1 MVKDIA
7 TRTQPADSSSVDLSV
22 KKNRN
27 EEFGKR
33 LYKALLDKGW
43 NQSDLAR
50 AANVGRDSISQY
62 VRGKTVPT
70 PQNLKK
76 IAGCLSLDET
86 DLYPHYELAG
96 MAADEPSHE
105 FKGVPGDSEHL
116 WVRVNMKLP
125 KAKALEIFAIING

>member
-1 MVKDIA
+1 MNKHA
-7 TRTQPADSSSVDLSV
+7 ASRSAPAPDDSIDLSV

-50 AANVGRDSISQY
+50 AAGVGRDSISQY

-76 IAGCLSLDET
+76 IAQSVGLNEA

-96 MAADEPSHE
+96 FAADEPAHE
-105 FKGVPGDSEHL
+105 FKAVPGDADHL

>member
-7 TRTQPADSSSVDLSV
+7 SRSAPADNSSIDLSV
-22 KKNRN
+22 KRNRN

-33 LYKALLDKGW
+33 LYKALLDKSW

-50 AANVGRDSISQY
+50 AAGVGRDSISQY

-76 IAGCLSLDET
+76 IAQCLNVSEA

-96 MAADEPSHE
+96 FAADEPAHE
-105 FKGVPGDSEHL
+105 FKAVPGDTEHL

>member
-7 TRTQPADSSSVDLSV
+7 SRSAPADSSSIDLSV
-22 KKNRN
+22 RRNRN

-33 LYKALLDKGW
+33 LYKALLDKSW

-50 AANVGRDSISQY
+50 AAGVGRDSISQY

-76 IAGCLSLDET
+76 IAQCLNVSEA

-96 MAADEPSHE
+96 FAADEPAHE
-105 FKGVPGDSEHL
+105 FKAVPGDAEHL